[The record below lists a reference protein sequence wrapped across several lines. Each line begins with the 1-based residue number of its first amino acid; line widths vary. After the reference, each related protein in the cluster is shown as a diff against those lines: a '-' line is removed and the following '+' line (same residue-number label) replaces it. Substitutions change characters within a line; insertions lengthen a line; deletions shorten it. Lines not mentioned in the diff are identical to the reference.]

1 MSTDKP
7 LSDVERI
14 KTASRGLR
22 GSLIESLNLRHTG
35 AVHADDTQVIKF
47 HGIYQQD
54 DRDVRAERQ
63 RRKLE
68 PQYQF
73 MARLRLPGGVLDATQ
88 WLALSQLARAYGD
101 GSLRIT
107 SRQSIQFHGLFK
119 ENLKPALQDLD
130 RVLLDTISACGDINR
145 NVIACAN
152 PNRSLLHGEVYGW
165 AQRIAAHLMPRSR
178 AYHEIWLDGE
188 PVVQPE
194 DEPLYG
200 KTYLPRKFKIALAI
214 PPSNDVDV
222 FAHDLGFVAIEEE
235 GRLAGFNV
243 TVGGGM
249 GRSHTNLAT
258 YPRVAD
264 VIGFCTPE
272 QVLAVTEA
280 VVTAQRDNGDRSDRA
295 QARLKYTIDRMG
307 LDVFVAEV
315 ERRSGFDLAPTRPAR
330 FDTSGDEFGWVDHA
344 DGTAS
349 LALYVPGGRVV
360 DGQPEYLPLSGLDEL
375 VRAHGGELRLT
386 CNQNLVLAGVSSA
399 ARPQVEAV
407 LERFELDLAPRRTPL
422 ETGAMACVAFPTCP
436 LAMAESERYLPAL
449 LQSLNAL
456 LAEFDLE
463 RENLSLRV
471 TGCPNGCARPYL
483 AEIGLV
489 GRAPGLYDLHLG
501 SDRAGARLNTRV
513 RESLDE
519 AGLLDTLR
527 PLFARF
533 AQERAD
539 GEGFG
544 DFLHRLDLL
553 GATSTSEQGV
563 IA

>member
-1 MSTDKP
+1 
-7 LSDVERI
+7 
-14 KTASRGLR
+14 
-22 GSLIESLNLRHTG
+22 
-35 AVHADDTQVIKF
+35 VHADDTQVIKF

-73 MARLRLPGGVLDATQ
+73 MARLRLPGGVLDSTQ
-88 WLALSQLARAYGD
+88 WLALSQLGRAYGD

-119 ENLKPALQDLD
+119 EDLKPALQDLD
-130 RVLLDTISACGDINR
+130 RALLDTISACGDINR

-165 AQRIAAHLMPRSR
+165 AQQIASHLMPRSR

-188 PVVQPE
+188 PVVQAE
-194 DEPLYG
+194 HEPLYG
-200 KTYLPRKFKIALAI
+200 QTYLPRKFKIALAI

-222 FAHDLGFVAIEEE
+222 FAHDLGFVAIEED

-243 TVGGGM
+243 TVGGGL
-249 GRSHTNLAT
+249 GRSHTNPAT
-258 YPRVAD
+258 YARVAD

-307 LDVFVAEV
+307 LDAFVAEV
-315 ERRSGFDLAPTRPAR
+315 ARRAGFDLAPVRPAR
-330 FDTSGDEFGWVDHA
+330 FDTSGDEFGWVEHA
-344 DGTAS
+344 DGSAS
-349 LALYVPGGRVV
+349 LTLYVPGGRIV
-360 DGQPEYLPLSGLDEL
+360 DGRPGYLSLSGMDAL
-375 VRAHGGELRLT
+375 VREHVGELRLT
-386 CNQNLVLAGVSSA
+386 CNQNLVLVGVA
-399 ARPQVEAV
+399 PEARQRIEAL
-407 LERFELDLAPRRTPL
+407 LERYELDLAPQRTPL
-422 ETGAMACVAFPTCP
+422 ETGAMACVALPTCP
-436 LAMAESERYLPAL
+436 LAMAESERYLPEL
-449 LQSLNAL
+449 VQRLNGL
-456 LAEFDLE
+456 LAEFGLE
-463 RENLSLRV
+463 REDLSLRV

-489 GRAPGLYDLHLG
+489 GKAPGLYDLHLG
-501 SDRAGARLNTRV
+501 SDRAGTRLNTRV
-513 RESLDE
+513 HEALDE

-527 PLFARF
+527 PLFERF
-533 AQERAD
+533 TQERD
-539 GEGFG
+539 SGEGFG

-553 GATSTSEQGV
+553 GATSTNEQGV
-563 IA
+563 NA